1 MKNKCYIISAA
12 QVSCQKP
19 LSDDWLKSPCIF
31 EGKYVPAVEPDAKG
45 LISPSEARRMGKVL
59 KRAVCTALTAL
70 GESGVCCPDA
80 VIMGT
85 GMGCMENSEKFLI
98 DICRYGENCL
108 KPTLFMQSTHN
119 TVSSLISIVLKC
131 HGYNTTYSHGTMSF
145 DSALLDAWLQI
156 TGGRVRNALVGSHD
170 EVTPLMARVFERTH
184 PEFGFMSETS
194 VSSVLSA
201 DSTGDDVALQEVKV
215 MSRASVEEISREFD
229 EKRDPVILA
238 GINGVELN
246 DWPYRRVFE
255 SIGYSPVILR
265 YKNIFGENFSSSAMA
280 FYVGVSLLKTGTLP
294 EQMIAGQAPLAAK
307 PSLSSI
313 SILNH
318 SLSSGWSVIRLK
330 R

>member
-1 MKNKCYIISAA
+1 
-12 QVSCQKP
+12 
-19 LSDDWLKSPCIF
+19 
-31 EGKYVPAVEPDAKG
+31 
-45 LISPSEARRMGKVL
+45 
-59 KRAVCTALTAL
+59 
-70 GESGVCCPDA
+70 
-80 VIMGT
+80 MGT
-85 GMGCMENSEKFLI
+85 GMGCMENSERFLI

-131 HGYNTTYSHGTMSF
+131 YGYNTTYSHGAMSF
-145 DSALLDAWLQI
+145 DSALLDAWMQI
-156 TGGRVRNALVGSHD
+156 TSDRVRNALVGSHD
-170 EVTPLMARVFERTH
+170 EVTPLMARVFECTH

-194 VSSVLSA
+194 VSSVLSS
-201 DSTGDDVALQEVKV
+201 DSAAGDVELLEVKM
-215 MSRASVEEISREFD
+215 MSRASVEEISRELD

-246 DWPYRRVFE
+246 DEPYRRVFE
-255 SIGYSPVILR
+255 SVGYSPVILR

-294 EQMIAGQAPLAAK
+294 EQMIAGQAPLATN
-307 PSLSSI
+307 PSLGSI
-313 SILNH
+313 AVLNH